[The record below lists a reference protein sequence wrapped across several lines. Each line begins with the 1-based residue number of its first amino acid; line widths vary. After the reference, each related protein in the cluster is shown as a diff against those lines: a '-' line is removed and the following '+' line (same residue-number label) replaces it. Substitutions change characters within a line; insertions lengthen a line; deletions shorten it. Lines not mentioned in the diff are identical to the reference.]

1 MNEFFAMG
9 MLVAK
14 VVSIFL
20 LGSISL
26 LVGLLPLVLQWYC
39 GFSTGGRDQIA
50 GKKNKFMMSAIN
62 CFGGGV
68 ILTTCFIYML
78 PEVNQLLEKNIKH
91 GAFPDTGK
99 MTIQVHHL
107 FG

>member
-1 MNEFFAMG
+1 MG

-14 VVSIFL
+14 VVSMCL
-20 LGSISL
+20 LGSVSL
-26 LVGLLPLVLQWYC
+26 LVGLLPLIFQWYC
-39 GFSTGGRDQIA
+39 GFAAGGRDQGA
-50 GKKNKFMMSAIN
+50 GKKSKFMISALN

-68 ILTTCFIYML
+68 ILTTCFTHML

-99 MTIQVHHL
+99 MTI
-107 FG
+107 